1 MRNLYQFST
10 PEMDF
15 FRRKKSISGK
25 LWKSFLL
32 FIFSAGLFFLTGV
45 FSLFSPPLLH
55 ATELPIED
63 LVVKIQAS
71 YEKTGDLKAHFV
83 QESTI
88 KSLRKVEREEGTL
101 YLKKPR
107 QMLWDYSKPKAKKLV
122 INPRKAW
129 LYIPEDNLVYV
140 QSAKKILN
148 SRLVI
153 RFLTGVGRLNDDF
166 NIRYASPQKTD
177 AQGNYRLELTPKVPG
192 TTAGI
197 ERLSLDVR
205 KDDYQ
210 IVACSLRDAYGNLTR
225 LTFRDIRI
233 NHQLPD
239 SLFTFKPPAGTIVQT
254 IP

>member
-1 MRNLYQFST
+1 MRNLYQFSP
-10 PEMDF
+10 PEMDI

-25 LWKSFLL
+25 LWKSLL
-32 FIFSAGLFFLTGV
+32 LLIFSAGLFFLTGA
-45 FSLFSPPLLH
+45 FSSFSPAVLH
-55 ATELPIED
+55 AEELSTED
-63 LVVKIQAS
+63 LVAKIQEG

-83 QESTI
+83 QELTI

-107 QMLWDYSKPKAKKLV
+107 QMLWDYSRPKSKKLV
-122 INPRKAW
+122 INSRKAW

-153 RFLTGVGRLNDDF
+153 RFLTGVGRLKDDF
-166 NIRYASPQKTD
+166 NIRYAGPQKTD
-177 AQGNYRLELTPKVPG
+177 AEGNYRLELTPRVPG

-197 ERLSLDVR
+197 ERLSLEIR

-210 IVACSLRDAYGNLTR
+210 IIACSLRDAYGNLTR
-225 LTFRDIRI
+225 ITFRDIRI
-233 NHQLPD
+233 NNQLPD
-239 SLFTFKPPAGTIVQT
+239 SLFTFKPPPGTIVQT